1 MTGDQGRVLVA
12 VTDRVDEQ
20 TRRIIEDINAASRD
34 NDGVAALDDQ
44 VRVDL
49 QVSEGHSRHVLATLP
64 NHDVVGYAHL
74 RRTELGPDSAHLVVS
89 PEHRR
94 QGVGTALVERLVA
107 ESGERGLRVW
117 AHGDDAAAR
126 FLSGRL
132 GFTRV
137 RDLWQM
143 RRSLSE
149 PLPDPSY
156 PDDVTVRTF
165 EVGRDEAAW
174 LDVNARAFAHHP
186 EQGDTDLHDLEQRIR
201 QPWFDAEGFFLA
213 ARADRL
219 LGFHWTKV
227 HPAEGSTARRF
238 GEVYVVGVAPEAQSL
253 GLGKSLTLT
262 GLIHLRRLGLDE
274 CILYVEADNAPA
286 VTVYEKLGFTM
297 SSVDVMY
304 ERR

>member
-1 MTGDQGRVLVA
+1 MTGDQGRVFVA

-20 TRRIIEDINAASRD
+20 TRRTIEDINAASRD

-49 QVSEGHSRHVLATLP
+49 QVSDGHSRHVLATLP
-64 NHDVVGYAHL
+64 DHGVVGYAHL
-74 RRTELGPDSAHLVVS
+74 RRTELGPGSAHLVVS
-89 PEHRR
+89 PRHRR
-94 QGVGTALVERLVA
+94 HGVGTALVERLVA

-227 HPAEGSTARRF
+227 HAAEGSTARRF
-238 GEVYVVGVAPEAQSL
+238 GEVYVVGVAPEAQGL
-253 GLGKSLTLT
+253 GLGKALTLT